1 MSLHRVEAALEA
13 LRRGQL
19 VVVADDQDRENEG
32 DLILAAESMSTAR
45 LSFLLR
51 HTSGVV
57 CVALTRAR
65 CHALALPPMVPEN
78 TESQRTQFMV
88 SVDAAQGTSTGI
100 SAADRALTIRALANP
115 ACGPRS
121 FLRPGHV
128 FPLRARSGGVLER
141 RGHTEAAVDLAR
153 LSGFRPAAALCELT
167 AEDGSMQ
174 RGAALERF
182 ALVHGLPFLHIDDLV
197 QYRQQHEPLAVSAAS
212 TAAADTLL
220 EHYSQPRVQA

>member
-13 LRRGQL
+13 LRRGQF

-32 DLILAAESMSTAR
+32 DLILAAESVSTAR

-65 CHALALPPMVPEN
+65 CQALALPPMVPEN

-88 SVDAAQGTSTGI
+88 SVDAAEGTSTGI

-128 FPLRARSGGVLER
+128 FPLRARAGGVLER

-167 AEDGSMQ
+167 TEDGAML
-174 RGAALERF
+174 RGAALEHF
-182 ALVHGLPFLHIDDLV
+182 ARVHALPFLHIDELV
-197 QYRQQHEPLAVSAAS
+197 SYREQHDPVSVSTAS
-212 TAAADTLL
+212 TSADALS
-220 EHYSQPRVQA
+220 EHYAQPRVQA